1 LRNER
6 KMEIR
11 KLFEPITINQVEIKN
26 RIVMPAMALNYTN
39 DYSLTERFKAFYRE
53 RAHGGVGLMTIGPLA
68 VDRVGSMPGLLSIF
82 RDEDI
87 GPIKSLV
94 EELHRETDV
103 KLGTQLFHQGR
114 VSLSFLYGE
123 TPIGPSAVPSKLTR
137 VTPREMTR
145 EDIEAVLVAFGQA
158 ARRAREAGFDYIEV
172 VGCTSYLIAQF
183 LSPLSNRRT
192 DEYGGSPENRMRF
205 GLEVMA
211 RMREAVGDGAAVG
224 MRIAGNDFMDGG
236 NTNIEAARFA
246 VELEKA
252 GADAINV
259 VAGWHESNVPMLTTI
274 VPNGAFTYL
283 ARGIKEKVA
292 VPVFASNRLGNP
304 YQAERALRSGA
315 SDMICWAR
323 PLIADPELPSKIKE
337 SRWDEIIY
345 CISCN
350 QACFDAIFGGEPVGC
365 ILNPRA
371 GRENDLTIKKSH
383 RPKRIFVAGGGPA
396 GMEFALTA
404 AQRGHEVSLYEKED
418 QLGGQV
424 NLAKASPGKRELQCL
439 IDSMAGR
446 MKHFGVQVKL
456 GTILTPDRVQAES
469 PDALVVTTGARPLPI
484 DVPGVSKS
492 HVVNAWDVLSE
503 KVFDIGKNVVIVGGS
518 ATGCETALFIA
529 EMGILDWETFAFLM
543 YHAAEEENFAKKLL
557 HNPGKNITVIDMVDR
572 LAENVGRSVRWS
584 LLKSLRLK
592 GVHLRSQTK
601 LVEITDDAVI
611 VQIGDKFETI
621 PADTVVLAVGAM
633 PVNDLASQ
641 THGSVGQVITIGDA
655 GSPGKITEA
664 VHQGFEEALKV

>member
-246 VELEKA
+246 VDLEKA

-259 VAGWHESNVPMLTTI
+259 VA
-274 VPNGAFTYL
+274 
-283 ARGIKEKVA
+283 
-292 VPVFASNRLGNP
+292 
-304 YQAERALRSGA
+304 
-315 SDMICWAR
+315 
-323 PLIADPELPSKIKE
+323 
-337 SRWDEIIY
+337 
-345 CISCN
+345 
-350 QACFDAIFGGEPVGC
+350 
-365 ILNPRA
+365 
-371 GRENDLTIKKSH
+371 
-383 RPKRIFVAGGGPA
+383 
-396 GMEFALTA
+396 
-404 AQRGHEVSLYEKED
+404 
-418 QLGGQV
+418 
-424 NLAKASPGKRELQCL
+424 
-439 IDSMAGR
+439 
-446 MKHFGVQVKL
+446 
-456 GTILTPDRVQAES
+456 
-469 PDALVVTTGARPLPI
+469 
-484 DVPGVSKS
+484 
-492 HVVNAWDVLSE
+492 
-503 KVFDIGKNVVIVGGS
+503 
-518 ATGCETALFIA
+518 
-529 EMGILDWETFAFLM
+529 
-543 YHAAEEENFAKKLL
+543 
-557 HNPGKNITVIDMVDR
+557 
-572 LAENVGRSVRWS
+572 
-584 LLKSLRLK
+584 
-592 GVHLRSQTK
+592 
-601 LVEITDDAVI
+601 
-611 VQIGDKFETI
+611 
-621 PADTVVLAVGAM
+621 
-633 PVNDLASQ
+633 
-641 THGSVGQVITIGDA
+641 
-655 GSPGKITEA
+655 
-664 VHQGFEEALKV
+664 